1 MRIRKFCATIVTHL
15 SWRKVTFMIGAQIK
29 SDIPAKCGLVSSVA
43 PYLDFTNML
52 QNAIAVAGVL
62 ATLVGVYV
70 TYISGRGQSEYIKR
84 LAEIKERRAL
94 TDLEQTKIKA
104 TVTIEDQI
112 EGTVEEKTADF
123 VNLSII
129 YPGDIEFRNR
139 DEDYTTKTSFTYHFS
154 AIRVSIDGV
163 GVGAGAGDKGFR
175 LETEIKPGY
184 HVLSISWEG
193 EKEGYSEYAHQNKT
207 KDMSGRRELA
217 FWLLRKQD
225 CQLFLTSHFSFDH
238 AAPDIIYPLCY
249 GCKMP
254 GLFDCVSGVRFCSQ
268 HSSLADPE
276 RVSALHENLV
286 RQSRLKSIQRVL
298 FGAAAIAG
306 AAYLITTFL

>member
-1 MRIRKFCATIVTHL
+1 
-15 SWRKVTFMIGAQIK
+15 
-29 SDIPAKCGLVSSVA
+29 
-43 PYLDFTNML
+43 ML

-70 TYISGRGQSEYIKR
+70 TYISSRGQSEYIKR

-94 TDLEQTKIKA
+94 TDLEQSKIKA
-104 TVTIEDQI
+104 AVTIEDQI
-112 EGTVEEKTADF
+112 ERRVEEKTTDF

-129 YPGDIEFRNR
+129 YPGDTKFRNR
-139 DEDYTTKTSFTYHFS
+139 DEDYTTKTSFTYYFS

-163 GVGAGAGDKGFR
+163 SIGTGSGDKGFQ
-175 LETEIKPGY
+175 LETKIKPGY

-207 KDMSGRRELA
+207 EDMSGRRELA
-217 FWLLRKQD
+217 FWILRKQD
-225 CQLFLTSHFSFDH
+225 CQLFLNRRFRFDY
-238 AAPDIIYPLCY
+238 AAPDIISPLCY

-254 GLFDCVSGVRFCSQ
+254 GLFNCVSGVHFCSQ

-286 RQSRLKSIQRVL
+286 RQSRLQSIQTVL
-298 FGAAAIAG
+298 FSAAVIAG
-306 AAYLITTFL
+306 AAYLFTKFL